1 MTRATAFRLLT
12 CAVAWGLLP
21 VPAAG
26 QVSSPATLV
35 PGIVR
40 GTVLDRADGAPIP
53 DVLVEFQ
60 DSRQSTRT
68 DDKGRFELRDV
79 QPGTRTLYVSIVG
92 FILVKRTV
100 TVTAGEALEVT
111 VHLSEGTG
119 TYSEN
124 VTVTGERFREQ
135 EKAVPSQM
143 VLGSA
148 DVQNLRSLVTNDPM
162 RAVQVLPGVTTGD
175 DFHSEFAV
183 RGNPFSRLVFTLD
196 GIPSSFLLHTIQN
209 VQDGGS
215 IAMLNGDI
223 LDGITLLN
231 GSYPQRFGNRL
242 GAELD
247 FHMREGSR
255 DRRQM
260 RIGVS
265 GTDASFVAEGPMAAK
280 SGSWLFSIRQSY
292 LQYLLQQIAPEENFG
307 FGFADL
313 QAKVVKDLSPRQR
326 LEVTFV
332 AGRSRLDDREP
343 DPSEFEVI
351 DGRNSAQIVHALWR
365 YTPSPSLSITQR
377 IGAGW
382 HQFSNA
388 NPFGVKF
395 DDGGGRDLT
404 WRTDVTSVR
413 SPRLTMEAGGQVQSQ
428 LRHDRMDSP
437 GSDSPPLEVEGSSVH
452 SMAYGQI
459 IWSPTPRLAVVPGT
473 LVDFWS
479 RTSAGGVS
487 PWLQAS
493 WKLSSSISLRGGTG
507 LYRQYPGLE
516 PSVLFLGRDLT
527 ASRAY
532 HADFGI
538 EQVLGQS
545 RWQLTAYRREER
557 DALRFYGDEERAVGE
572 IVVRNMRILQTE
584 TVTGPPPQLFGWFN
598 TLDGDATGLE
608 LLIQRKSTSGL
619 IGWLSYSYGINR
631 YRDRHTGETFDG
643 DFDQQHTV
651 NAYLLYR
658 LTSRASLA
666 VKWRSGSNFPMPGYW
681 SRRDGGVFAGEQRNT
696 ERIPRYAR
704 LDSRLSYAFHLQG
717 QRLTLFVEVI
727 NALGRENV
735 RFTDGFTSFT
745 GQVFSQF
752 QPMIPRVPSGG
763 ILWEF

>member
-1 MTRATAFRLLT
+1 MTLATAVLIALS
-12 CAVAWGLLP
+12 AV
-21 VPAAG
+21 V
-26 QVSSPATLV
+26 QSSSQPPATGV
-35 PGIVR
+35 VR
-40 GTVLDRADGAPIP
+40 GIVLDRADGAPIA
-53 DVLVEFQ
+53 DVLVELQ

-79 QPGTRTLYVSIVG
+79 QPGSRTLYVSIVG

-100 TVTAGEALEVT
+100 VVTASEALEVT

-183 RGNPFSRLVFTLD
+183 RGTPFSGIVFTLD
-196 GIPSSFLLHTIQN
+196 GVPSSFLLHTIQN
-209 VQDGGS
+209 VSDGGS

-223 LDGITLLN
+223 LDGVTLLN

-265 GTDASFVAEGPMAAK
+265 GTDASFVAEGPMAART
-280 SGSWLFSIRQSY
+280 GSWLVSIRQSY
-292 LQYLLQQIAPEENFG
+292 LQYLLRQIAPDDNFG
-307 FGFADL
+307 FGFADM

-343 DPSEFEVI
+343 DPSEFEIV
-351 DGRNSAQIVHALWR
+351 DGRNSAQLVHAQWR
-365 YTPSPSLSITQR
+365 YTRSPSWSIAQR
-377 IGAGW
+377 VGVAF

-388 NPFGVKF
+388 NPSGLKF

-404 WRTDVTSVR
+404 WRTDFTVVR
-413 SPRLTMEAGGQVQSQ
+413 SPALTIEGGSQVQSQ
-428 LRHDRMDSP
+428 QRHDRLDSP
-437 GSDSPPLEVEGSSVH
+437 GAEAPFQVEGSAVH
-452 SMAYGQI
+452 SMAFAEL
-459 IWSPTPRLAVVPGT
+459 IWSPTTKLTIVPGT
-473 LVDFWS
+473 LVDYWS
-479 RTSAGGVS
+479 KTSAGGVS

-493 WKLSSSISLRGGTG
+493 WKLSSSLSLRGGTG
-507 LYRQYPGLE
+507 LHRQYPGLE
-516 PSVLFLGRDLT
+516 PTMFSFDRDL
-527 ASRAY
+527 APSRAL
-532 HADFGI
+532 HGDFGI

-545 RWQLTAYRREER
+545 RWQLTVYRREER
-557 DALRFYGDEERAVGE
+557 DAMRYYGNEERAVGE
-572 IVVRNMRILQTE
+572 VVIRNTRVLQTE
-584 TVTGPPPQLFGWFN
+584 TVTGPPPELYGWFN
-598 TLDGDATGLE
+598 TLDGDAKGIE
-608 LLIQRKSTSGL
+608 LLVQRKSTSGL
-619 IGWLSYSYGINR
+619 VGWLSYSYGINR
-631 YRDRHTGETFDG
+631 YHDRHTGETFDG
-643 DFDQQHTV
+643 DFDQRHTV

-666 VKWRSGSNFPMPGYW
+666 GKWRSGSNFPMPGYW
-681 SRRDGGVFAGEQRNT
+681 TRREGDEVFVGDQRNT
-696 ERIPRYAR
+696 ERIPRYSR
-704 LDSRLSYAFHLQG
+704 LDFRLNYAFHMQG
-717 QRLTLFVEVI
+717 HRLTLFVEMLNVT
-727 NALGRENV
+727 GRDNV
-735 RFTDGFTSFT
+735 RFTDGFTAPN
-745 GQVFSQF
+745 GRVFGQF
-752 QPMIPRVPSGG
+752 QTMIPRVPSGG